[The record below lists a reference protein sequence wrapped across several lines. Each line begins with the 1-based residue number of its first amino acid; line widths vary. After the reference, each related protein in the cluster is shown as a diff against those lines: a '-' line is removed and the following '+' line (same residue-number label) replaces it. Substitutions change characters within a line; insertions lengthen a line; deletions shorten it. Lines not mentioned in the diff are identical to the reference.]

1 MCKNFFLFSKA
12 IAATLNFMQS
22 VIFNFIVFF
31 QPFNATRINA
41 AAIED
46 RVKVL
51 QKENKNVSGK
61 AGFYEE
67 FEVGMAKYR
76 FLMELFFWILII
88 TSHSFMFVDC
98 F

>member
-1 MCKNFFLFSKA
+1 VLKVSNFPTPLY
-12 IAATLNFMQS
+12 IAVTCNLIYF
-22 VIFNFIVFF
+22 VIFNVVVFF

-51 QKENKNVSGK
+51 QKENKSVSGK

-67 FEVGMAKYR
+67 FEVSMADY
-76 FLMELFFWILII
+76 
-88 TSHSFMFVDC
+88 SF
-98 F
+98 

>member
-1 MCKNFFLFSKA
+1 MH
-12 IAATLNFMQS
+12 
-22 VIFNFIVFF
+22 VFYFEYAVF
-31 QPFNATRINA
+31 QPFNNTRINA

-67 FEVGMAKYR
+67 FEVG
-76 FLMELFFWILII
+76 FFP
-88 TSHSFMFVDC
+88 C
-98 F
+98 

>member
-1 MCKNFFLFSKA
+1 MCILH
-12 IAATLNFMQS
+12 LNHMH
-22 VIFNFIVFF
+22 VFYFEYAVF
-31 QPFNATRINA
+31 QPFNNTRINA

-67 FEVGMAKYR
+67 FEVG
-76 FLMELFFWILII
+76 FFP
-88 TSHSFMFVDC
+88 C
-98 F
+98 

>member
-1 MCKNFFLFSKA
+1 ME
-12 IAATLNFMQS
+12 TLQVFT
-22 VIFNFIVFF
+22 FIYHCVF

-67 FEVGMAKYR
+67 FEVS
-76 FLMELFFWILII
+76 LILII
-88 TSHSFMFVDC
+88 INCQPQF
-98 F
+98 